1 MPTIVAEAFD
11 IIADEANEILKESHG
26 GSTTRPDGRDKAE

>member
-11 IIADEANEILKESHG
+11 VIADEANEILKENNG
-26 GSTTRPDGRDKAE
+26 GSKTGSDGSGQAQ

>member
-11 IIADEANEILKESHG
+11 VIADEANEILKENNG
-26 GSTTRPDGRDKAE
+26 GSKTGSDGRDKAQ